1 MRLSIIR
8 RSERGQALLEYATIV
23 ALVGTCLVAILGLV
37 GNATRKTFDR
47 TSSPLMRQAS
57 VGGGGGSG
65 HGVPAIPAS
74 NPGEPD
80 SSGAGGQDPDSTGGA
95 EFAH

>member
-23 ALVGTCLVAILGLV
+23 ALIGTCLVAILGLV

-57 VGGGGGSG
+57 VGGAGGSG

-74 NPGEPD
+74 DPGEPD
-80 SSGAGGQDPDSTGGA
+80 SSGAGGADPDSTSGV
-95 EFAH
+95 EFAR

>member
-23 ALVGTCLVAILGLV
+23 ALIGTCLVAILGLV

-57 VGGGGGSG
+57 VGGAGGSG

-80 SSGAGGQDPDSTGGA
+80 SSGAGGEDPDSTSGVEGA
-95 EFAH
+95 P

>member
-1 MRLSIIR
+1 MRLSTIR

-37 GNATRKTFDR
+37 GSATRKTFDR

-57 VGGGGGSG
+57 VGGGGSG
-65 HGVPAIPAS
+65 HGVPVIPAS

-80 SSGAGGQDPDSTGGA
+80 SSDAGGEEPDSTSGV
-95 EFAH
+95 EFAR